1 MQKKVVKVEFS
12 KLDDLLKWANSSN
25 ADGFDELAR
34 VARFAQKELQN
45 LYKKQQKI
53 EQKQKE
59 AEEISQAI
67 EELGGRDLLG
77 KINKAEDILKL
88 QYKNIRRVIKVVQRA
103 TQDSI

>member
-1 MQKKVVKVEFS
+1 M
-12 KLDDLLKWANSSN
+12 
-25 ADGFDELAR
+25 
-34 VARFAQKELQN
+34 QN

-59 AEEISQAI
+59 AKEISQAI

-77 KINKAEDILKL
+77 KINKAEHILKL

>member
-1 MQKKVVKVEFS
+1 ME
-12 KLDDLLKWANSSN
+12 
-25 ADGFDELAR
+25 
-34 VARFAQKELQN
+34 KELQN

-59 AEEISQAI
+59 AKEISQAI

-77 KINKAEDILKL
+77 TINKAEDILKL
-88 QYKNIRRVIKVVQRA
+88 QYKNIRRVITVVQRA